1 MVTRIRAFLPADSAS
16 CPPGAIPPVNVA
28 HLAQILV
35 VRKTFLL
42 AGSHFLLVVGRLVPL
57 VSIHDTWIFL
67 HLIRIVG
74 QTELDAP
81 VDPEID
87 GLQNNVS
94 GDKFILKH
102 RLAGNI
108 WYPHYTSTEW
118 SR

>member
-1 MVTRIRAFLPADSAS
+1 MISRIRPQNLFSSAGCPA
-16 CPPGAIPPVNVA
+16 GAVSPVDVA
-28 HLAQILV
+28 LLTKILV

-42 AGSHFLLVVGRLVPL
+42 TGSHFLLVVGRVVPL

-81 VDPEID
+81 VDPEIN

-94 GDKFILKH
+94 VNEI
-102 RLAGNI
+102 
-108 WYPHYTSTEW
+108 
-118 SR
+118 

>member
-35 VRKTFLL
+35 VRKAFLL
-42 AGSHFLLVVGRLVPL
+42 TGSHFLLVVGRVVPL

-108 WYPHYTSTEW
+108 WYPHYTSTEL